1 MDKLDNG
8 VIMFQLTAARR
19 RLHTQRTLCAVQ
31 LVFQLTAA
39 RRRLPHAARTHSPR
53 HAFQLTAARRR
64 LRQLHQRRHDTRQ
77 RFNSQPPEGGC
88 NASRTPTRNNLC
100 FNSQPPEGGCEP
112 SARTLRMRC
121 KFQLTAARRR
131 LHFHHLPRGFL
142 ALVSTHSRPK
152 AAAPR
157 PYSVLPSVHRFN
169 SQPPEGGCW
178 TGQTNVVGLPASF
191 QLTAA
196 RRRLPLRM
204 YCTIGKDGFQ
214 LTAARRRLRLRRVLA
229 KGVSFCFNSQ
239 PPEGGCV
246 SPLGSSAH
254 TLSFQ
259 LTAAR
264 RRLLSAFCHWYQRQ
278 DCFNSQPPEGGC
290 TASRRLLS
298 SVARF
303 NSQPPEG
310 GCFFIILF
318 RFDMGSFNSQP
329 PEGGC
334 VPKEQGDGGK
344 SGFNSQPPEGGCS
357 VIAWHG
363 RQMTVSTHSRPK
375 AAARGMESTDFSGLF
390 QLTAARRRLRWRV
403 CFCRTCALFQLT
415 AARRRLPVLRG
426 CRHAAGSVS
435 THSRP
440 KAAAMSVTGYSP
452 RGLFQLTAARRRL
465 HTAEPP
471 P

>member
-131 LHFHHLPRGFL
+131 LHFHPLPRGFR
-142 ALVSTHSRPK
+142 ALVSTHRRPK

-196 RRRLPLRM
+196 RRRLHGIKAVAILS
-204 YCTIGKDGFQ
+204 C
-214 LTAARRRLRLRRVLA
+214 
-229 KGVSFCFNSQ
+229 
-239 PPEGGCV
+239 
-246 SPLGSSAH
+246 
-254 TLSFQ
+254 SFQ

-264 RRLLSAFCHWYQRQ
+264 RRLLFYYSFPVRYGQFQLTAARRRLRPKRAGGWWEKWFQLTAARRRLLCNSVARSAN

-290 TASRRLLS
+290 TRHGEHRFFRSVSTHSRPKAAALARLFL
-298 SVARF
+298 
-303 NSQPPEG
+303 PHL
-310 GCFFIILF
+310 CFVSTHSRPKAAACSPRLPTCCWL
-318 RFDMGSFNSQP
+318 SFNSQP

-334 VPKEQGDGGK
+334 NVCDRVLSKRLVSTHSRPKAAAHRRTAPMKDL
-344 SGFNSQPPEGGCS
+344 
-357 VIAWHG
+357 
-363 RQMTVSTHSRPK
+363 TVSTHSRPK
-375 AAARGMESTDFSGLF
+375 AAAPE
-390 QLTAARRRLRWRV
+390 
-403 CFCRTCALFQLT
+403 CFIVERQ
-415 AARRRLPVLRG
+415 G
-426 CRHAAGSVS
+426 GVS

-440 KAAAMSVTGYSP
+440 KAAA
-452 RGLFQLTAARRRL
+452 RTAS
-465 HTAEPP
+465 T
-471 P
+471 